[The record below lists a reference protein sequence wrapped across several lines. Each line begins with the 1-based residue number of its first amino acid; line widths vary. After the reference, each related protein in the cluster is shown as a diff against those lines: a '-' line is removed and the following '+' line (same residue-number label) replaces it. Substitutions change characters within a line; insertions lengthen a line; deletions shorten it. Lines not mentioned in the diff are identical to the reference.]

1 MVKPAPSNHAE
12 TISPPLHHGFRGL
25 ILATQ
30 MTTGAAPYPCTLL
43 RVAGITMLER
53 QIRLLRQLGVTE
65 VVVLTSGLHPSL
77 ISEAERLEKL
87 KVRIVLRTIGA
98 GFITDVFPASSP
110 TDWLLLDGT
119 ALVDFRLPK
128 LLMEKDGHAIAIAP
142 QASLPSQ
149 DAAQGIQLQFPQSP
163 ALFFGCA
170 CLTTSGAQQIGT
182 ADDGDSLGKKLSEM
196 IADGSLTPLTVT
208 SLPSYISSMRRDLP
222 YYWLPV
228 RGPEDSERG
237 QALLLA
243 AAQKG
248 TLDWPAKYIHPP
260 IENWIVRHIWPWP
273 VTPNQVT
280 LVCNV
285 IAYWAAVQFA
295 TGSLWGAIL
304 AALVVGV
311 LDGVDG
317 RLARVKQLASRL
329 GGILEHFCDA
339 IYEYAWQFAI
349 AYRLVAEG
357 HGTLPYAL
365 AVFIVGVSLTEK
377 VLLNMFEKRW
387 GVPLDDFSPFDRG
400 FRLIL
405 ARRNT
410 YMWTL
415 LIFIA
420 FDALYIGYWVLAFH
434 ALISILER
442 MWRVGFSFLK
452 SPRTA

>member
-1 MVKPAPSNHAE
+1 MVKPASSNHAE
-12 TISPPLHHGFRGL
+12 TISPPRPRPLRGL

-30 MTTGAAPYPCTLL
+30 MTAEAEPSPCTLL
-43 RVAGITMLER
+43 RVAGMTMLER
-53 QIRLLRQLGVTE
+53 QIRMLRQLGVKE
-65 VVVLTSGLHPSL
+65 IAVLASGLHPSL
-77 ISEAERLEKL
+77 VGETERLEKL
-87 KVRIVLRTIGA
+87 KVRIVLRTIAQGL
-98 GFITDVFPASSP
+98 TDVFPGLPSA
-110 TDWLLLDGT
+110 DWLLLDGA
-119 ALVDFRLPK
+119 ALVDSRLPK
-128 LLMEKDGHAIAIAP
+128 LLTQQDGHPIAVAP
-142 QASLPSQ
+142 PASLPSQ
-149 DAAQGIQLQFPQSP
+149 DAAHGVTLQSP
-163 ALFFGCA
+163 GSPVLFFGCA
-170 CLTTSGAQQIGT
+170 RLTTENVQQLGAVDSG
-182 ADDGDSLGKKLSEM
+182 DGLGKRLAEM
-196 IADGSLTPLTVT
+196 IAERSLTALDIT
-208 SLPSYISSMRRDLP
+208 SLPSYVSSMRRDLP

-228 RGPEDSERG
+228 RGPEDSRRG
-237 QALLLA
+237 LDLLLA

-260 IENWIVRHIWPWP
+260 IENWIVKHICPWP
-273 VTPNQVT
+273 ITPNQVT

-295 TGSLWGAIL
+295 SGSLWGAVL

-339 IYEYAWQFAI
+339 IYEYVWQFAI
-349 AYRLVAEG
+349 AYRLVTEG
-357 HGTLPYAL
+357 HGTWPYMV
-365 AVFIVGVSLTEK
+365 AVFIIGVSMAEK
-377 VLLNMFEKRW
+377 VLLNMFEKRC
-387 GVPLDDFSPFDRG
+387 GVPLDDFSPFDRS
-400 FRLIL
+400 FRLVL

-415 LIFIA
+415 LVFIM

-442 MWRVGFSFLK
+442 LWRVSTSYFK

>member
-1 MVKPAPSNHAE
+1 MVKPASSSPAE
-12 TISPPLHHGFRGL
+12 PTSQPQPGPLRGL
-25 ILATQ
+25 IVATR
-30 MTTGAAPYPCTLL
+30 MTAEAEPSPCALL

-53 QIRLLRQLGVTE
+53 QIRMLRQLGVKE
-65 VVVLTSGLHPSL
+65 IAVLASGHHPAL
-77 ISEAERLEKL
+77 VDETKRLEKL
-87 KVRIVLRTIGA
+87 KVRIVLRTAAEGL
-98 GFITDVFPASSP
+98 TDIFPGTP
-110 TDWLLLDGT
+110 DTDWLLVDGA
-119 ALVDFRLPK
+119 ALVDSRLPK
-128 LLMEKDGHAIAIAP
+128 LLTQQDGHPIAVAP
-142 QASLPSQ
+142 PAYLPSK
-149 DAAQGIQLQFPQSP
+149 DTAQGTPLASRGSSV
-163 ALFFGCA
+163 LFFGCA
-170 CLTTSGAQQIGT
+170 RLSAAQVQQLGTVASDADLSKRLSG
-182 ADDGDSLGKKLSEM
+182 M
-196 IADGSLTPLTVT
+196 MADGSLSPLDVT
-208 SLPSYISSMRRDLP
+208 SLPSYVSSMRRDLP

-237 QALLLA
+237 LDWLLS

-260 IENWIVRHIWPWP
+260 IENWIVKHICPWP
-273 VTPNQVT
+273 ITPNQVT

-295 TGSLWGAIL
+295 SGSLWGAIL

-339 IYEYAWQFAI
+339 VYEYVWQFAT
-349 AYRLVAEG
+349 AYRLASEG
-357 HGTLPYAL
+357 HGTWPYMV
-365 AVFIVGVSLTEK
+365 AVFIIGVSMMEK
-377 VLLNMFEKRW
+377 VLLNRFEKRS

-400 FRLIL
+400 FRLVL

-415 LIFIA
+415 LVFIL
-420 FDALYIGYWVLAFH
+420 FDALHVGYWVLAFH

-442 MWRVGFSFLK
+442 IWRVSTSYLK